1 MSYLLEIP
9 PHLDKKFTKI
19 AKKDKEQI
27 EAIDKAIR
35 LILQNPTHFKPLKG
49 DKKGARR
56 VHIMKSFV
64 LVYEVKDKIVRLL
77 DYDHHDKVY

>member
-1 MSYLLEIP
+1 MSFLLEIP

-27 EAIDKAIR
+27 EAINKNITAI
-35 LILQNPTHFKPLKG
+35 LEKPTQFKPLRS

-56 VHIMKSFV
+56 VHVLKSFV
-64 LVYEVKDKIVRLL
+64 LLYEVKSNVVRLL
-77 DYDHHDKVY
+77 DYEHHDKIY